1 MLEIQRN
8 VCIAGR
14 VFLVI
19 HIIIVFMKNMSLF
32 AIMVRVFL
40 VTTGVNI
47 TIDV

>member
-1 MLEIQRN
+1 MLKIQRN

-14 VFLVI
+14 VFFGNTYDSCF
-19 HIIIVFMKNMSLF
+19 HENMGLF

-40 VTTGVNI
+40 ATTGVNI

>member
-1 MLEIQRN
+1 MLKIQRN

-19 HIIIVFMKNMSLF
+19 YIIIVFMKNMSLF

>member
-1 MLEIQRN
+1 MLKIQRSI
-8 VCIAGR
+8 CIAGR

-19 HIIIVFMKNMSLF
+19 YMIIILIKIMSLF

-40 VTTGVNI
+40 ATTEVNI

>member
-1 MLEIQRN
+1 MLKIQRK
-8 VCIAGR
+8 VWIAGR

-32 AIMVRVFL
+32 AIMLRVFL

>member
-1 MLEIQRN
+1 MLKIQRN

-47 TIDV
+47 TINV

>member
-1 MLEIQRN
+1 MLKIQRN
-8 VCIAGR
+8 ACIAGR

>member
-1 MLEIQRN
+1 MLRIQRN

-19 HIIIVFMKNMSLF
+19 HTTVVFMKNMGLF

-40 VTTGVNI
+40 ATTGVNI

>member
-1 MLEIQRN
+1 MLKIQRN